1 MSPKCFFLVIYVN
14 KMNASNLQTS
24 GGLASNNIVHTN
36 TVYIHQLC
44 RYYTILGATQFYS
57 FFLDVF
63 VTTDIHNAA
72 CIPPSAKRPTNNT
85 TTTATNLQQ
94 QTAPPQQLGT
104 VPFSPMDQMEEL
116 DVAAAYCYPLTV
128 SKHFFVNCRVFSRK
142 KNLSK
147 TKLILFSRALCLQQP
162 LEHRPQ
168 QWRPSR
174 RPLME

>member
-1 MSPKCFFLVIYVN
+1 MYFF
-14 KMNASNLQTS
+14 S
-24 GGLASNNIVHTN
+24 GI
-36 TVYIHQLC
+36 I
-44 RYYTILGATQFYS
+44 TQFCS

-85 TTTATNLQQ
+85 TTTTNLQQ
-94 QTAPPQQLGT
+94 QQTTAPPQQLGT

-128 SKHFFVNCRVFSRK
+128 SKHFFINCCVFSRK

-147 TKLILFSRALCLQQP
+147 TKLLLFSRALCLQQP

>member
-1 MSPKCFFLVIYVN
+1 MYFFFGI
-14 KMNASNLQTS
+14 
-24 GGLASNNIVHTN
+24 I
-36 TVYIHQLC
+36 I
-44 RYYTILGATQFYS
+44 QFCS

-85 TTTATNLQQ
+85 TTTATNLQQQQ

-128 SKHFFVNCRVFSRK
+128 SKHFFINCCVFSRK

-162 LEHRPQ
+162 QEHRPQ